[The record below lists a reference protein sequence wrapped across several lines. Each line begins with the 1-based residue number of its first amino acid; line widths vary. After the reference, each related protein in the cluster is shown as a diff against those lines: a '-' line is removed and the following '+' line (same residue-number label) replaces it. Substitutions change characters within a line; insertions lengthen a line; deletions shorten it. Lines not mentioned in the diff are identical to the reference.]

1 MDSGDIR
8 ILDVP
13 LPDGLTVRT
22 DAYLPGA
29 GQAQGIVVVCHG
41 FMGHRRW
48 GFLPEL
54 CLRLRNAGLAALSM
68 DFTHNGYIYNAG
80 EGPYHENGRF
90 DPGIFRR
97 NTISREC
104 SDLGGMVRYISRTRL
119 GGRIPHGA
127 PIGLYGHSRGA
138 LSVILHALEREDCR
152 AICTWATTS
161 NPNFYTDHQKEVWR
175 RNGCYEF
182 TNPKSGLPLALDI
195 SYLEDLETNRERFRL
210 LERVC
215 RLKVPHLLVHGT
227 MDLAVPPACSEK
239 IFTAETDLKD
249 KHLILLKTGHTFGFA
264 NNTSEFSQAFEIA
277 CRETVKWFHKYLA
290 AGG

>member
-8 ILDVP
+8 ILDIP

-29 GQAQGIVVVCHG
+29 GPGRGIVVVCHG

-54 CLRLRNAGLAALSM
+54 CRRLRNAGLAALSM
-68 DFTHNGYIYNAG
+68 DFTLNGYIHNAG
-80 EGPYHENGRF
+80 GSPSHENSLL
-90 DPGIFRR
+90 DPEIFRR
-97 NTISREC
+97 NTISRES
-104 SDLGGMVRYISRTRL
+104 SDLGGVVRHISKNSF

-127 PIGLYGHSRGA
+127 PVGLYGHSRGA
-138 LSVILHALEREDCR
+138 LSVILHALEREGCR

-161 NPNFYTDHQKEVWR
+161 NPNFYTDHQKKVWR
-175 RNGCYEF
+175 QNGFYEF
-182 TNPKSGLPLALDI
+182 TDPNSGLPLALDL
-195 SYLEDLETNRERFRL
+195 SYLEDLETNCERFRL
-210 LERVC
+210 LDRVR

-227 MDLAVPPACSEK
+227 MDLVVPPACSEK
-239 IFTAETDLKD
+239 IYEAETDLTD
-249 KHLILLKTGHTFGFA
+249 KHLVLLKTGHTFGFA
-264 NNTSEFSQAFEIA
+264 NNSSAFSQAFEIA
-277 CRETVKWFHKYLA
+277 CRETVMWFHKYLA